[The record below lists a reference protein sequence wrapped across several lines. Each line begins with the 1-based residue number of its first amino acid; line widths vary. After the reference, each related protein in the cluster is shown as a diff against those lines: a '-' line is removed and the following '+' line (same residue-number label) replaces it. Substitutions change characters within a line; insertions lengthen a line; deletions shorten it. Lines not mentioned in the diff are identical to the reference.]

1 LVGKLVLFAT
11 FFELSTKF
19 TFLLFVLLELLFKA
33 SDLVLQFRGRLG
45 KLFPVFVALLLHLV
59 RRTGQI
65 LGKLLIFIFLALH
78 LSFHLLR
85 LLLSLTQ
92 LALQL
97 LNTLVLLFLYSVLLS
112 KLIRL
117 IRSKLADFFI
127 FLAQLFLDLL

>member
-1 LVGKLVLFAT
+1 MVGKLVLFAT
-11 FFELSTKF
+11 FFELSAKF

-45 KLFPVFVALLLHLV
+45 KLFLVFVALLLHLV

-65 LGKLLIFIFLALH
+65 LGKLLILIFLALH